1 MNFAHAMAKKQSG
14 LSLVELMIALTIGLL
29 LLAGLTL
36 IFVNSSE
43 ANREL
48 QKTAQQVENGRYAI
62 NRLTEDLGN
71 IEYWGGLTSADIGS
85 GGIRDYTDQTIVL
98 ASSNCGVDYSLGN
111 ALRALGNATGS
122 TANSVF
128 GCIDPATFRN
138 GTDVLLVQK
147 VISPPAT
154 PAAASPSGNPYD
166 TDKVYLRTNT
176 SSGFLIKAASEP
188 LDITSTFTIPSQ
200 SWTYWQ
206 YAPAVYYI
214 QDTGVP
220 SLHRLYLGSGLT
232 MQDELLTDGVEAFHI
247 LFGID
252 TDGDGVANQY
262 KSSPTVDELAAAINA
277 RIYVLV
283 RSVDKDHGY
292 TDAKTYNLGN
302 LCYNVGGSGG
312 CNALTDASATP
323 EPQKYHRRVFS
334 STAVLRNIAF
344 RAVLKP

>member
-1 MNFAHAMAKKQSG
+1 MNLMTDMHRDRGFSI
-14 LSLVELMIALTIGLL
+14 VELMIAITLGLL
-29 LLAGLTL
+29 VIGVVAT
-36 IFVNSSE
+36 IFLSG
-43 ANREL
+43 NRNY
-48 QKTAQQVENGRYAI
+48 AQDERFARMQENGRYVI
-62 NRLTEDLGN
+62 NRLTEDLAN

-85 GGIRDYTDQTIVL
+85 GGIRDYDDQTIVL

-147 VISPPAT
+147 VTSPPAT

-232 MQDELLTDGVEAFHI
+232 MQDEMLTDGVEAFHI

-262 KSSPTVDELAAAINA
+262 KSNPTVGELAAAINA

-292 TDAKTYNLGN
+292 SDAKTYNLGN

>member
-1 MNFAHAMAKKQSG
+1 MNLMTDMHRDRGFSI
-14 LSLVELMIALTIGLL
+14 VELMIAITLGLL
-29 LLAGLTL
+29 VIGVVAT
-36 IFVNSSE
+36 IFLSG
-43 ANREL
+43 NRNY
-48 QKTAQQVENGRYAI
+48 AQDERFARMQENGRYVI
-62 NRLTEDLGN
+62 NRLTEDLSN
-71 IEYWGGLTSADIGS
+71 IEFWGGLTSANVGS

-122 TANSVF
+122 TANSAF

-262 KSSPTVDELAAAINA
+262 KSNPTIGELAAAINA

-292 TDAKTYNLGN
+292 SDAKTYNLGN

>member
-1 MNFAHAMAKKQSG
+1 MKAMTDIYRDRGFSI
-14 LSLVELMIALTIGLL
+14 VELMIAITLGLMVIGVVATIFLSG
-29 LLAGLTL
+29 
-36 IFVNSSE
+36 
-43 ANREL
+43 NRNY
-48 QKTAQQVENGRYAI
+48 AQDERFARMQENGRYAI

-71 IEYWGGLTSADIGS
+71 IEYWGGLTSADVGS
-85 GGIRDYTDQTIVL
+85 AGVRDYADQTNVL
-98 ASSNCGVDYSLGN
+98 ANSHCGVDFALGN

-122 TANSVF
+122 DANAVF

-147 VISPPAT
+147 VVSPPAT
-154 PAAASPSGNPYD
+154 PAAASPSGNPFD
-166 TDKVYLRTNT
+166 TNKVYLRTNT
-176 SSGFLIKAASEP
+176 SSGLLIKAASEP

-200 SWTYWQ
+200 NWTYWQ

-220 SLHRLYLGSGLT
+220 SLHRLYLGPGLT

-262 KSSPTVDELAAAINA
+262 KSNPTVAELATAVNA

-283 RSVDKDHGY
+283 RSVDKEHGY
-292 TDAKTYNLGN
+292 TDAKTYTLGN

-323 EPQKYHRRVFS
+323 EPQKYHRRVFA
-334 STAVLRNIAF
+334 STVVLRNIAY
-344 RAVLKP
+344 RAQLTP